1 MAFNLGGSC
10 RWWGT
15 PFSPPTP
22 RSLYLQFQLSFSLSL
37 SLCLL
42 FFPAPFSLSLCIIYS
57 HFLAIKMERCCRIFA
72 CSATLQC
79 WWIIL
84 HPANWKASLSFM
96 SALCWFTIKTYCTVL
111 WVEGP
116 ALRGTNKKQKWGW
129 SRYVHMLW
137 GHFFFFFSQPRMRKC
152 RMRVV
157 YICVYGSDLWR
168 GSLFFFF
175 FYLCP
180 LSRSVPLRFY
190 VNFSYQPF
198 SLWGLAVLCEW
209 SDGHS
214 SLCLSLVH
222 TLTRARTHSERWLM
236 CGWSVRGA
244 RAAEVGWC
252 RLGVKWGGCA
262 DQPRTSCS
270 GLFLLV

>member
-1 MAFNLGGSC
+1 MKQICTYALG
-10 RWWGT
+10 
-15 PFSPPTP
+15 
-22 RSLYLQFQLSFSLSL
+22 SFL
-37 SLCLL
+37 LL
-42 FFPAPFSLSLCIIYS
+42 FFFPSLGWGSVVCESYIFVFMVQIYG
-57 HFLAIKMERCCRIFA
+57 LGA
-72 CSATLQC
+72 
-79 WWIIL
+79 
-84 HPANWKASLSFM
+84 
-96 SALCWFTIKTYCTVL
+96 
-111 WVEGP
+111 
-116 ALRGTNKKQKWGW
+116 
-129 SRYVHMLW
+129 
-137 GHFFFFFSQPRMRKC
+137 
-152 RMRVV
+152 
-157 YICVYGSDLWR
+157 
-168 GSLFFFF
+168 FFFF

-190 VNFSYQPF
+190 VNFSYQLF

-214 SLCLSLVH
+214 SLCLSLAH